1 MEIKNRLTK
10 DEVSR
15 YLQENINF
23 YPERAKD
30 LLDRFNKKKEEIKE
44 LSQRIREKYGAEIS
58 KDLVE
63 RISRHKMDI
72 EQLKEKVAGLK
83 EKVNFYFEKEARL
96 EREEKDLKNS
106 LLTINQD
113 WQGGLEEIAAIQV
126 DQIELEVLQQKIEK
140 YNKVSSNLDREKSNL
155 QEYQERK
162 DYLEK
167 AIEGIQVN
175 KPFKM
180 LNIYFLGS
188 FIFILAG
195 FLLARLN
202 IYFTLFSLVGVLGLG
217 IYSLYKYTTEKN
229 YLLYEEKSKIEIHNL
244 DLESVPGKKRSRI
257 IWSL

>member
-1 MEIKNRLTK
+1 
-10 DEVSR
+10 
-15 YLQENINF
+15 
-23 YPERAKD
+23 
-30 LLDRFNKKKEEIKE
+30 
-44 LSQRIREKYGAEIS
+44 
-58 KDLVE
+58 
-63 RISRHKMDI
+63 MDI

-244 DLESVPGKKRSRI
+244 DLRISSREEKIKDYMESLEPLEEEFNEYRKMLGLNRNVSPGVYLGI
-257 IWSL
+257 L